1 MNPFSY
7 TGLRVLH
14 DEKVR
19 NAMEQARIDTV
30 LARKSQRTGR
40 LSLAGR
46 VLLHV
51 RSRLNLF
58 AKPHSRTVPSRPQ

>member
-7 TGLRVLH
+7 TGLRILH

-19 NAMEQARIDTV
+19 EAMGQARVDAA
-30 LARKSQRTGR
+30 LARKSQRTRR
-40 LSLAGR
+40 LPLPGR
-46 VLLHV
+46 VHLHV